1 MEPAGITT
9 EPVTVTAPPLEED
22 NEMAVSLPCA
32 ALSEMVNVV
41 EAPVTTE
48 VLLGLIARPGLGVAV
63 GGTVAVAV

>member
-1 MEPAGITT
+1 
-9 EPVTVTAPPLEED
+9 LEED